1 MTVAPY
7 QSDLFKRCK
16 EIYGFL
22 SDCQRQ
28 ATYDQHPK
36 LASYTVP
43 ISPIEPYLALQQLEA
58 TYPIHFYYSTANYT
72 LLGLGITIAQQA
84 AGCDRFERMQQ
95 FVDVWKRRILSS
107 DQNSPAIKPYF
118 LCGFTFFD
126 QAANHPFSAAQVFV
140 PQLQIVQRNG
150 QTAASLNY
158 LVDDE
163 VNITRIVDDIRQRLQ
178 ALETAAKKA
187 SSALPAQNVSQ
198 TPKVVRD
205 VGNFEQMVSGVLP
218 ALGSSKLYKV
228 VLADALDV
236 LSANPFSIP
245 ASLRALSLAYGD
257 CCIFSVS
264 HGKGPVFIGASPE
277 RLLSIGPSGRPSGDG
292 KQLTTDALAGSAP
305 RGNTAINDQLIADQL
320 LKNPKERYE
329 HQVVVKFIV
338 EQLIEL
344 GLNPEFGNSPNVLR
358 LANIQHL
365 HTPIQAVLPDH
376 LKPLN
381 LVKTL
386 HPTPA
391 VAGFPRPAASQLIQ
405 TTESFDRGL
414 YASPIGWIDAN
425 GNSEF
430 VVGIRSALINGRQA
444 RLFAGAGIV
453 AQSKPQSELAEVKLK
468 LQALLGALG

>member
-1 MTVAPY
+1 M
-7 QSDLFKRCK
+7 
-16 EIYGFL
+16 

-28 ATYDQHPK
+28 ATHDQHAK
-36 LASYTVP
+36 LANFTVP
-43 ISPIEPYLALQQLEA
+43 ISPIEPWLALQQLEA
-58 TYPIHFYYSTANYT
+58 TYPIHFYYSTTNYT

-107 DQNSPAIKPYF
+107 EQNGPVIKPYF

-126 QAANHPFSAAQVFV
+126 QAANSSFSAAQVFV

-150 QTAASLNY
+150 QTAVSLNY

-178 ALETAAKKA
+178 TLETAAKKA
-187 SSALPAQNVSQ
+187 SSALLSQNALQ
-198 TPKVVRD
+198 TPNVVRD

-218 ALGSSKLYKV
+218 ALRSSKLHKV

-236 LSANPFSIP
+236 LSVNPFSIP

-264 HGKGPVFIGASPE
+264 NGKGPVFIGASPE
-277 RLLSIGPSGRPSGDG
+277 RLLSIGPLGPSVNG

-305 RGNTAINDQLIADQL
+305 RGDTAIKDQLIADQL

-365 HTPIQAVLPDH
+365 HTPIRAVLPDH

-381 LVKTL
+381 LVKIL

-391 VAGFPRPAASQLIQ
+391 VAGFPRPVASQLIQ

>member
-7 QSDLFKRCK
+7 QSDLFKKCK

-28 ATYDQHPK
+28 ATYDQHAK
-36 LASYTVP
+36 LANLTVP
-43 ISPIEPYLALQQLEA
+43 ISPIEPWFALEQLED
-58 TYPIHFYYSTANYT
+58 TYPTHFYYSTTDYT
-72 LLGLGITIAQQA
+72 LLGLGITIAQQT

-95 FVDVWKRRILSS
+95 FVDVWKRRILSAN
-107 DQNSPAIKPYF
+107 QNSPVIKPYF

-126 QAANHPFSAAQVFV
+126 QAANSSFSAAQVFV
-140 PQLQIVQRNG
+140 PQLQIVRRHG
-150 QTAASLNY
+150 QTMASLNY

-163 VNITRIVDDIRQRLQ
+163 VNITRLVDDIRQRLQ
-178 ALETAAKKA
+178 ALETAAQKVVSETSTVA
-187 SSALPAQNVSQ
+187 STNRSQ
-198 TPKVVRD
+198 TPKVVSD
-205 VGNFEQMVSGVLP
+205 VGNFEQMVNSVLP
-218 ALGSSKLYKV
+218 ALRASKLHKV

-245 ASLRALSLAYGD
+245 KSLRVLGKTYGD

-264 HGKGPVFIGASPE
+264 NGQGPVFIGASPE
-277 RLLSIGPSGRPSGDG
+277 RLLSITTSTDG

-305 RGNTAINDQLIADQL
+305 RGDTAAADRLIADQL

-344 GLNPEFGNSPNVLR
+344 GLMPEFGNSPNVLQ

-365 HTPIQAVLPDH
+365 HTPIQTTLPDH

-381 LVKTL
+381 LVKIL

-391 VAGFPRPAASQLIQ
+391 VAGFPRPAAGQLIQ

-414 YASPIGWIDAN
+414 YASPVGWIDAN

-453 AQSKPQSELAEVKLK
+453 AQSKPKSELAEVKLK
-468 LQALLGALG
+468 LQALLGALA